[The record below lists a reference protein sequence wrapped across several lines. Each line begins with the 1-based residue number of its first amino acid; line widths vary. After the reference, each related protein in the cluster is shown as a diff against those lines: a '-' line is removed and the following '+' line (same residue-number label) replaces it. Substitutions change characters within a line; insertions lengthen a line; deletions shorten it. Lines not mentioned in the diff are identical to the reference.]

1 MPVES
6 SRRAHHLRVW
16 QRRIVHWILL
26 FSIAV
31 AVSLAWSLIKPQEP
45 VVWSGTSG
53 SSSAASG
60 KASATSGSASSASGQ
75 ASASIKPGSTVD
87 PSPGH
92 PASGE
97 SSDQTVG
104 NSNTTSVGKST
115 GSTVTTPRPSDSEEI
130 PVYLVGAVLRP
141 GVYIIRKG
149 TYLYELVERAGGLT
163 QEAASETINLAMRIS
178 ENQMI
183 RIPTQVE
190 AEQDDSL
197 TPVLGSGTA
206 APAGAIN
213 INRATQVDLEKLPG
227 VGPATAAAIIADRN
241 KNGPFRKPE
250 DLMRVP
256 GIKESRFVLMEA
268 LIIVG

>member
-6 SRRAHHLRVW
+6 SRRAHHLRIW
-16 QRRIVHWILL
+16 QRRIVQWILL
-26 FSIAV
+26 FSIAA
-31 AVSLAWSLIKPQEP
+31 AVSLVWSLIQPQET
-45 VVWSGTSG
+45 VVWTGTDG
-53 SSSAASG
+53 SASAATSPGSTING
-60 KASATSGSASSASGQ
+60 KASASTS
-75 ASASIKPGSTVD
+75 PGSTVD
-87 PSPGH
+87 PSSSH
-92 PASGE
+92 PASGHA
-97 SSDQTVG
+97 SDRADG
-104 NSNTTSVGKST
+104 KSNATPDGKST
-115 GSTVTTPRPSDSEEI
+115 DSTVTTPRPSDSEEF
-130 PVYLVGAVLRP
+130 PVYLVGAVQRP

-183 RIPTQVE
+183 RIPTRVE
-190 AEQDDSL
+190 AEQNDSL

-213 INRATQVDLEKLPG
+213 INRATQADLEKLPG

-268 LIIVG
+268 LITVG